1 VWQNLEFTVD
11 FLAGGW
17 VSSAMPKST
26 SLKYETRWYDR
37 TYDIS
42 HDLFG
47 VFRGNGTVAG
57 KVTALQIQ
65 SVLQPITSL
74 EEVDGVD
81 ISPKPMDSCDAG
93 QLESCAIER

>member
-1 VWQNLEFTVD
+1 
-11 FLAGGW
+11 
-17 VSSAMPKST
+17 
-26 SLKYETRWYDR
+26 
-37 TYDIS
+37 
-42 HDLFG
+42 